1 MDFYKITIFNW
12 RYKFTF
18 NSRNFCWENGEGYRS
33 PLIRLVSRE
42 WLTARG
48 LANQKPWFLLRFRPI
63 RALGY
68 ISNKKKRL
76 IKRNR
81 REPSEESAISGEEV
95 RKKVKQVLQTR
106 KLGRPPFRKNLK
118 ICRMFWNDREKFVY
132 FLSISHLWTGR
143 SRQ

>member
-63 RALGY
+63 RALGF

-95 RKKVKQVLQTR
+95 RKKRLNKFCKRESWVDPIPQKFKNMQNVL
-106 KLGRPPFRKNLK
+106 K
-118 ICRMFWNDREKFVY
+118 
-132 FLSISHLWTGR
+132 R
-143 SRQ
+143 SRKIRIFSFYFASMNREV